1 MKTADMDHGSHMLPS
16 RHLRSMHEKIG
27 NEELHVLEFCQ
38 AAAPILEQVNK
49 FRKHPVSWQ
58 GDGPGTGLP
67 VGVMTALWNLVEH
80 YAPGFLS
87 HPGSQNPAAVTA
99 DASSPP
105 SAGRTSCA
113 MCCADMQSS
122 NGTCDVCSTVKP
134 VFNEG
139 GGGDSARPTHTHKN
153 SVTQGTVVANR
164 LEHGVVRGEHEPS
177 QNIVTNNILHPMYQ
191 AHHTVGGNTRGA
203 PSPPPQRTHMECVV
217 PMSEDAS
224 SHAGGGMR
232 SSSAMVTSAGAV
244 YQRRAQFRMALASCA
259 SRFLVL
265 VENRHDT
272 IRAAHRGSFHRQ
284 WWRVCVNS
292 LRPPPHT

>member
-1 MKTADMDHGSHMLPS
+1 MHQDFSAILVHRILLLS
-16 RHLRSMHEKIG
+16 LRTHP
-27 NEELHVLEFCQ
+27 LLRLQVAHHVLCVVLTCK
-38 AAAPILEQVNK
+38 APMA
-49 FRKHPVSWQ
+49 H
-58 GDGPGTGLP
+58 
-67 VGVMTALWNLVEH
+67 VMCVARSSL
-80 YAPGFLS
+80 FL
-87 HPGSQNPAAVTA
+87 T
-99 DASSPP
+99 
-105 SAGRTSCA
+105 
-113 MCCADMQSS
+113 M
-122 NGTCDVCSTVKP
+122 
-134 VFNEG
+134 G
-139 GGGDSARPTHTHKN
+139 GGWARPDHTYTN
-153 SVTQGTVVANR
+153 SVTQGKCGKTPPLCHGTVVANR

-224 SHAGGGMR
+224 SHAGGMR

-259 SRFLVL
+259 SRFLAL

>member
-134 VFNEG
+134 VFNDG
-139 GGGDSARPTHTHKN
+139 GGLGQTTHTKTVSHQGPLLQTGLSMVLYEVSMNQVRILLPTTFCTRCIKHITPLAAIREEHHHPHLN
-153 SVTQGTVVANR
+153 AHTWNVLFPCRKTHPHTQEAACG
-164 LEHGVVRGEHEPS
+164 
-177 QNIVTNNILHPMYQ
+177 
-191 AHHTVGGNTRGA
+191 
-203 PSPPPQRTHMECVV
+203 
-217 PMSEDAS
+217 
-224 SHAGGGMR
+224 
-232 SSSAMVTSAGAV
+232 
-244 YQRRAQFRMALASCA
+244 RR
-259 SRFLVL
+259 
-265 VENRHDT
+265 
-272 IRAAHRGSFHRQ
+272 RQ
-284 WWRVCVNS
+284 WSPAPGQCISDGRNS
-292 LRPPPHT
+292 EWPWHLVQAGF